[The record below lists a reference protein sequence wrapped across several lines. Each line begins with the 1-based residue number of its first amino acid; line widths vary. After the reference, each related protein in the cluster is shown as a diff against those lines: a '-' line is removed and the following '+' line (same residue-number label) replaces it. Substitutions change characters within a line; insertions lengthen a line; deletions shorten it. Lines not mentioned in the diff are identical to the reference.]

1 MTQDSTEER
10 HRKHMAVMDDKRKIE
25 ALLPDDLYD
34 SKDWRQGDMA
44 ERVLWLIAMLE
55 SKSEEV
61 DAWVKIANKNVTKLA
76 KLDKAVEDAF
86 CEGFAEGYDGDWVEG
101 DYTHA
106 WKESEALDNLE
117 RMK

>member
-1 MTQDSTEER
+1 MTQDSAEDHHYEHIKTAQDSTEGR
-10 HRKHMAVMDDKRKIE
+10 HYEHVTVINYRKDKTINVKRLIV
-25 ALLPDDLYD
+25 LLRDYEDL
-34 SKDWRQGDMA
+34 
-44 ERVLWLIAMLE
+44 
-55 SKSEEV
+55 SE
-61 DAWVKIANKNVTKLA
+61 DAPANYIKELKAKLA
-76 KLDKAVEDAF
+76 KAVEAAF

>member
-10 HRKHMAVMDDKRKIE
+10 RRKHMAVMDDGKDKTMTDEELIARLRDVYVDNTIRLTAADRIE
-25 ALLPDDLYD
+25 AL
-34 SKDWRQGDMA
+34 KA
-44 ERVLWLIAMLE
+44 
-55 SKSEEV
+55 
-61 DAWVKIANKNVTKLA
+61 KLA
-76 KLDKAVEDAF
+76 KAVEAAF
-86 CEGFAEGYDGDWVEG
+86 CEGFAEGYDGDWVDG